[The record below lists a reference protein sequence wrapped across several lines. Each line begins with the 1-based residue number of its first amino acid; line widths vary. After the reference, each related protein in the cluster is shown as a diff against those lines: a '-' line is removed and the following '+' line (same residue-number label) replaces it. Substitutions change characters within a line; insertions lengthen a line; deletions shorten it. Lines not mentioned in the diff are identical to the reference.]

1 MATKKLQ
8 ASQIIIVLSLI
19 LILVGIGILIFK
31 TQAGEGDFTKPAI
44 AVIPISGAISLQGDG
59 ASAQEIVKIIKKA
72 DKDPAVKA
80 IILDINS
87 PGGTVVASEEIA
99 AAVKSADKPVV
110 AWIREI
116 GASGA
121 YWIASASDTIVAD
134 PASITGSIGVSGSYL
149 QFSGLLDKYG
159 VTYERLVTGTFKD
172 TGSEY
177 KELTTEERAYL
188 MLKLNAINSIFID
201 AISANRNLDRNYVA
215 TLATGEIF
223 LGSEAADKGL
233 VDVLGGKNEAQL
245 VAQQLAGISSSR
257 LVTMQEQKSSLLDLI
272 SSSSQTMA
280 YWIGRGIGDSWN
292 PLTSSQDDFVLMA
305 QTP

>member
-8 ASQIIIVLSLI
+8 ASQIVIVLSLI

-31 TQAGEGDFTKPAI
+31 TQTGEGDFTKPAI
-44 AVIPISGAISLQGDG
+44 AVIPISGAISLEGDG

-72 DKDPAVKA
+72 DKDPTVKA

-99 AAVKSADKPVV
+99 AAVKGAKKPVV

-149 QFSGLLDKYG
+149 QFSGLMDKYG

-177 KELTTEERAYL
+177 KELTDEERAYL
-188 MLKLNAINSIFID
+188 MSKLNAINSVFID
-201 AISANRNLDRNYVA
+201 AVSANRNLDRTYVA

-257 LVTMQEQKSSLLDLI
+257 LVTMQEQKGTLLDLI
-272 SSSSQTMA
+272 SSSSQAMA

-292 PLTSSQDDFVLMA
+292 PLTSSEEDFVLMA
-305 QTP
+305 QMP